1 MCQGSDW
8 INEPAAYMRSGWE
21 IGIWRCQCIDDTKS
35 GEMDEAALGK
45 SEMRNGVQMA
55 QWNLT
60 I

>member
-1 MCQGSDW
+1 
-8 INEPAAYMRSGWE
+8 MRSGWE